1 MHRPPAATWR
11 VMSAGLLLRISVV
24 AAASLCAVTLLAG
37 YFMQG
42 WGATALCL
50 LLLLVICTLAAFR
63 GLGRMPSGQL
73 RWDGELWHWADGQHH
88 AVNALVCVLDLQSCM
103 LLRIQCEKRQGLWL
117 WLESHGQG
125 AAQWGALRRA
135 VVGGQPGTGVEVP
148 APR

>member
-11 VMSAGLLLRISVV
+11 AMSAGLAPQAAV
-24 AAASLCAVTLLAG
+24 ALAALLCAATLLAG
-37 YFMQG
+37 YFMQA

-73 RWDGELWHWADGQHH
+73 RWDGEHWHWADGQHH
-88 AVNALVCVLDLQSCM
+88 AVSALVCVLDLQSCM

-117 WLESHGQG
+117 WLESCDQG

-135 VVGGQPGTGVEVP
+135 VVGRQPSTGVEVP